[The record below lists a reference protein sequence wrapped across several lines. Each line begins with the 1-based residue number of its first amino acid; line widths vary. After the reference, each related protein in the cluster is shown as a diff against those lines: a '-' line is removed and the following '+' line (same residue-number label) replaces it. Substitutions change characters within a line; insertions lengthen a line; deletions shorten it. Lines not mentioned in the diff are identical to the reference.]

1 MTLNPDQPYD
11 VTVVGLGYIGLPTAA
26 FFASTGLNV
35 YGYDI
40 NPDLVTTI
48 QSGHAPF
55 VEPGFETLL
64 STSVSSGHLQVGTTL
79 KPASSYILAVPTPV
93 KLDKGADTTYV
104 LDAATSIGPLLG
116 GGELIVVESTCPP
129 GFTEDVASHILKK
142 HPSLTLTPNQPNSLY
157 VAHAPERVLP
167 GKIMSEMATND
178 RIVGGVNPEATK
190 RAQQLYKKFCTGEVL
205 VTDARTAEMTKL
217 AENSFRDINIA
228 FANELS
234 LICDELN
241 IDVWELISLANR
253 HPRVNILQPGPGVGG
268 HCIAVD
274 PWFIVDAAP
283 KTAKLIRT
291 GREVN
296 DSKPQRVL
304 ERISEEVDRAKPNT
318 GLLNICILGIAF
330 KADIDD
336 LRGSPALKIAE
347 QVARSFPNAE
357 ITIVEPN
364 LEKLPDLLTL
374 HENVSKVQFEFG
386 VRNADIVVVLVDHTS
401 FKENIHLLSE
411 HKHVIDTRGI
421 LSHSNQ

>member
-1 MTLNPDQPYD
+1 MTVNPDQPYD
-11 VTVVGLGYIGLPTAA
+11 ITVVGLGYIGLPTAA
-26 FFASTGLNV
+26 FFASAGLNV

-40 NPDLVTTI
+40 DPDLVSTI
-48 QSGHAPF
+48 QSGDAPF

-64 STSVSSGHLQVGTTL
+64 STSVSSGYLQVGTTL
-79 KPASSYILAVPTPV
+79 KPARSYILAVPTPV

-104 LDAATSIGPLLG
+104 LDAATSIAPQLR

-129 GFTEDVASHILKK
+129 GLTEDVASHILEKN
-142 HPSLTLTPNQPNSLY
+142 PSLTLTPNQPNSLY

-167 GKIMSEMATND
+167 GKIMAEMATND

-190 RAQQLYKKFCTGEVL
+190 RAQQLYKKFCKGEVL
-205 VTDARTAEMTKL
+205 VTDSRTAEMAKL

-234 LICDELN
+234 LICDELD

-304 ERISEEVDRAKPNT
+304 EKITEEVDKAKPIT
-318 GLLNICILGIAF
+318 GLLSICILGIAF
-330 KADIDD
+330 KPDIDD

-347 QVARSFPNAE
+347 QVASSFPNAE

-364 LEKLPDLLTL
+364 IERLPDLLTS
-374 HENVSKVQFEFG
+374 HQNVSKVQFEFG
-386 VRNADIVVVLVDHTS
+386 VGNADVVVVLVDHTS
-401 FKENIHLLSE
+401 FKQDIHLLSE
-411 HKHVIDTRGI
+411 HKHVVDTRGI
-421 LSHSNQ
+421 LSHSDR